1 MVVLK
6 GVVFVMGF
14 PCPVG
19 GCRLLVLLLG
29 THSVVLLVVWDKG
42 LPCWLFGEPL
52 MVCVMGWLEE
62 FEDVGSEVFEVCGVR
77 V

>member
-1 MVVLK
+1 M
-6 GVVFVMGF
+6 
-14 PCPVG
+14 
-19 GCRLLVLLLG
+19 VLLL
-29 THSVVLLVVWDKG
+29 VWNKG
-42 LPCWLFGEPL
+42 LPCWLFGVPL

>member
-14 PCPVG
+14 PCPIG
-19 GCRLLVLLLG
+19 GCRLLVLLLAY
-29 THSVVLLVVWDKG
+29 HKG
-42 LPCWLFGEPL
+42 LPCRLFGEPL